1 MTNGWRRFDLR
12 SPRAGDCAGRFRSGL
27 NVVDGVITLTDDI
40 RHTAQRLEKLR
51 TRLILMAHAELVQQP
66 GEYFQ

>member
-1 MTNGWRRFDLR
+1 L
-12 SPRAGDCAGRFRSGL
+12 
-27 NVVDGVITLTDDI
+27 VDGVITLTDDI